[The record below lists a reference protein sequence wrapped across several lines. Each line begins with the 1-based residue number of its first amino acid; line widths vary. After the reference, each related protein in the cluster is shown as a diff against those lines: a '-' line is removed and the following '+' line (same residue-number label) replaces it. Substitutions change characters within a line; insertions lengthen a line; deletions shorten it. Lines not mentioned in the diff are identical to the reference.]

1 MKAKFLTLLAAAI
14 IASGSLFAQE
24 KKQAPTPEQIIE
36 KRTERMQKKLEL
48 DDATAA
54 KFAPIYKDYLKAKAE
69 CRSNCKKCKNPT
81 EEQIKENIS
90 KRLETQEKA
99 AKVEKKYYKK
109 LSSILTGKQLQQVF
123 CKDKQQPKFGKN
135 NKNGKN
141 GKQAPR
147 FNKQRRGA
155 KHPMMKGKF
164 HGFNGKAP
172 KFAPGFPIKDGKA
185 PKFAPG
191 CPMKDG
197 KRPKFAPGCPKKDGK
212 CPKFAPGCPKKDGKC
227 PKNTPACPKEN
238 APAETPAK

>member
-69 CRSNCKKCKNPT
+69 CRSNCKKCENPT

-90 KRLETQEKA
+90 KRLEAQEKA

-109 LSSILTGKQLQQVF
+109 TTLQELDIELDVLRHFIRLAQDKRYYGQNIAPPLSFKKYENWSKLLNEIGRII
-123 CKDKQQPKFGKN
+123 G
-135 NKNGKN
+135 GYM
-141 GKQAPR
+141 
-147 FNKQRRGA
+147 
-155 KHPMMKGKF
+155 KHVK
-164 HGFNGKAP
+164 
-172 KFAPGFPIKDGKA
+172 
-185 PKFAPG
+185 
-191 CPMKDG
+191 
-197 KRPKFAPGCPKKDGK
+197 
-212 CPKFAPGCPKKDGKC
+212 
-227 PKNTPACPKEN
+227 
-238 APAETPAK
+238 